1 MIMARTVDVQ
11 VTGPLAQY
19 AAGYQNYLVEQGY
32 ASYTVTVQLRLMAH
46 VSGWLARRGLAGVD
60 LSAARAELF
69 LRARRGEGYAHPVSM
84 RGMRPLLDYL
94 RGLGVAP
101 MPKPPITATPV
112 EVLVERYR
120 AYLVAQRGLSRS
132 SMRHY
137 LGVARGFL
145 AYRSIGH
152 EVDLAGLTAADVTGY
167 VLAQSRRWTAGY
179 AKSTTTRLRSLLR
192 FLHVE
197 GLTPEALAAAVP
209 SVACRRLTT
218 LPAVVDPSAVAR
230 LLTSCDRRRAAGRR
244 DFAILTVLARL
255 GLRAAEVAALRL
267 GDIDWRAGEV
277 TVRGKGNREDR
288 LPLPHDVGEAIVGW
302 LQPGRPQCSCPEVFT
317 RVLAPHRALS
327 DRGVSTV
334 VRQACARAG
343 LPSMGAHRL
352 RHFAATETLRAGGDL
367 AEVGQLLR
375 HRSPTATS
383 IYAKVDRGAL
393 TAVVRPWPAGAA

>member
-1 MIMARTVDVQ
+1 MARVVRVQ

-19 AAGYQNYLVEQGY
+19 AAGYQNYLVERGY
-32 ASYTVTVQLRLMAH
+32 ASYTVAVQLRLMAH
-46 VSGWLARRGLAGVD
+46 VSGWLARWGLDGVD
-60 LSAARAELF
+60 LTVARGEQF
-69 LRARRGEGYAHPVSM
+69 LRARRGAGYAHPVSM

-101 MPKPPITATPV
+101 MPRAATPV

-120 AYLVAQRGLSRS
+120 CYLVAQRGLSPS
-132 SMRHY
+132 SMRYY

-145 AYRSIGH
+145 AYRSIRQ
-152 EVDLAGLTAADVTGY
+152 EADLAGLTAADVTGY
-167 VLAQSRRWTAGY
+167 VLAESRRWTAGY

-192 FLHVE
+192 FLHME
-197 GLTPEALAAAVP
+197 GLTPEALAVAVP

-218 LPAVVDPSAVAR
+218 LPAVVDPSAVVR
-230 LLTSCDRRRAAGRR
+230 LLVSCDRRRAIGRR

-255 GLRAAEVAALRL
+255 GLRAVEVAALRL
-267 GDIDWRAGEV
+267 VDINWRAGEV

-302 LQPGRPQCSCPEVFT
+302 LQRGRPRCSCPEIFT